1 MILKLEL
8 KLKLPWVG
16 STYAAGCCVGHIR
29 QLCTVTN
36 HT

>member
-1 MILKLEL
+1 MILKLKL

-16 STYAAGCCVGHIR
+16 STSAAGCCVGHIR
-29 QLCTVTN
+29 QLCTVRN